1 MKKVYLKE
9 SSLNDIING
18 RLLPNFLFKGVKE
31 HETSIG
37 DSVVFPTNG
46 KYPYDYMVL
55 KTRYAEVCDAIESLG
70 IESLGEDYLMSR
82 LNSLVKE
89 CMEIERPV
97 RDALERVCE
106 NALNKL
112 FAIPSE
118 MINMTFKLV
127 DKVKFKR
134 GVRMQPESE
143 EEAKYIF
150 KDLDDIELGD
160 KAIAKRR
167 LVNSLIQGAAY
178 TYAKKATL
186 YEDDINRINQDL
198 CRLYDEIRI
207 INDYLLFTK
216 QEKMTDEKPMQGSYV
231 EVRLGQAESKTSI
244 DSQGIIFPLL
254 FQEAIKGMFELFS
267 AHGLPKDVSKAQYV
281 VRKADF
287 LLAEPWDLRL
297 GVGLWDKLFSKIE
310 DTNLIPYVFTSF
322 VRLPIDEFNT
332 TTKEILS
339 NTEKGDEIMVSLI
352 GDAEH
357 DNGYQSFTNRIN
369 AKNLSKSLIN
379 DVYFA
384 SADSN
389 GYELDADF
397 ENGNVIEEDDN
408 NPNIETWYRCMCDEY
423 DPLKTKRVI
432 WLAETKEMA
441 TFYEDGCYEPHM
453 YEYDIDMG
461 RFNEYDWYNEAD
473 SYFEPIDGFSREE
486 QAELMEMGY
495 NGYMFALDEG
505 TVLCLFDNS
514 LVVDVREVSMEN
526 NINEANNIE
535 DNAFDY
541 NTMLSNA
548 SVSDIDFIEGDE
560 DRYGEEVFLTVN
572 RMQIPRQLVRLDFR
586 PIYKRFPNGKRQLL
600 NIDIFLDKNIR
611 GKGLATKIYVKAV
624 REFGA
629 LCSRFST
636 RHNDSGIRALFN
648 KLSQFQDI
656 CVFEDTYENPSG
668 ELINDYY
675 AILKSELSKYFGEE
689 INNITHANK

>member
-18 RLLPNFLFKGVKE
+18 RLLPNFLFKGVKK

-70 IESLGEDYLMSR
+70 VESLEEDYLMSR

-143 EEAKYIF
+143 EEAKYTF

-167 LVNSLIQGAAY
+167 LVNSLIQGAAC

-267 AHGLPKDVSKAQYV
+267 AHGLPKDMSKAQYV

-339 NTEKGDEIMVSLI
+339 NTEKGGEIMASLI

-389 GYELDADF
+389 GYELDADL

-408 NPNIETWYRCMCDEY
+408 NPNIETWYRGMCGNYDEA
-423 DPLKTKRVI
+423 KNKRMI
-432 WLAETKEMA
+432 WLADSPEVAAWYAEEC
-441 TFYEDGCYEPHM
+441 EDGHLYEVNV
-453 YEYDIDMG
+453 DMDK
-461 RFNEYDWYNEAD
+461 FKEYDWFDETD
-473 SYFEPIDGFSREE
+473 DYFDPIDGFSENV
-486 QAELMEMGY
+486 QAALMEEGY
-495 NGYMFALDEG
+495 NGYTFALDDG
-505 TVLCLFDNS
+505 TALCLFDSS
-514 LVVDVREVSMEN
+514 LIVGVKEIPMAEYLGESKIIDGN
-526 NINEANNIE
+526 NTNYEELLTNATI
-535 DNAFDY
+535 DN
-541 NTMLSNA
+541 
-548 SVSDIDFIEGDE
+548 IDFAEGEE
-560 DRYGEEVFLTVN
+560 DRYGEEVFLTINNV
-572 RMQIPRQLVRLDFR
+572 QIPRDLVNLTFR
-586 PIYKRFPNGKRQLL
+586 PVYKRFPKGKKQLL
-600 NIDIFLDKNIR
+600 NIDIFLDKNLR

-636 RHNDSGIRALFN
+636 RHNDNGIRALFN

-675 AILKSELSKYFGEE
+675 AILKSELHKYFGEE
-689 INNITHANK
+689 INEKKTT